1 HVQCQRY
8 RFSWQLEQGGT
19 RGSETPPHPPR
30 RHVMAQVTGAPL
42 NADDVA
48 RELQQKRDTILRWA
62 RDGELPMYKVGRTCL
77 INPDTFDQW
86 KRARQVGL
94 AVTRAS

>member
-1 HVQCQRY
+1 
-8 RFSWQLEQGGT
+8 
-19 RGSETPPHPPR
+19 
-30 RHVMAQVTGAPL
+30 MAQVTGAPL

-48 RELQQKRDTILRWA
+48 RELQHSRAVILRWA
-62 RDGELPMYKVGRTCL
+62 RTGEIPMYKVGRRWL